1 MDRQDLWSRLRA
13 RSAAAHASGAMYRI
27 ESEPHYV
34 VDRGVEFVVRLA
46 TDFERQVARMPRN
59 GPGKPFLPPSRRST
73 WARSR
78 PPTSRC

>member
-1 MDRQDLWSRLRA
+1 MDRHDLWSRLRT

-46 TDFERQVARMPRN
+46 TDFERQVAVMPRN
-59 GPGKPFLPPSRRST
+59 KPGNPFLPPDTPLYLGDVS
-73 WARSR
+73 
-78 PPTSRC
+78 PPTSRS